1 MRGVSRA
8 SLAELKERLAAAL
21 PEPTRTDAAA
31 PSPDRSPSALGEE
44 LFAFVHLLDR
54 EHGLRRALSDPAK
67 SADEKAAVARA
78 LLEGKVGSTTA
89 ELAAAAAAL
98 RWSRPRDLTDGV
110 DQLAVMAL
118 VISAEADGKLDDLE
132 DELFR
137 FGRIVAAQPR
147 LRGALSDP
155 SGAPE
160 RKRALLAELVGG
172 KVTDPTLRL
181 ITEAAQYPR
190 GRSLDRS
197 LDEYARLAAE
207 RRQRL
212 VAVVRTAAALT
223 DAQRSRLAT
232 ALAAMYGH
240 EVHLNVVLDPSVI
253 GGLSVELGGEVIDA
267 TVAGRLATV
276 KRRLAG

>member
-1 MRGVSRA
+1 MRGASRA
-8 SLAELKERLAAAL
+8 SLAELKERLAAEL
-21 PEPTRTDAAA
+21 PEPTRADETASQVARTAA
-31 PSPDRSPSALGEE
+31 ALGEE

-54 EHGLRRALSDPAK
+54 EHGLRRTLSDPAR
-67 SADEKAAVARA
+67 SADQKAALVRA
-78 LLEGKVGSTTA
+78 LLEGKVAAAAA

-98 RWSRPRDLTDGV
+98 RWSRPRDLTDAV
-110 DQLAVMAL
+110 EQLAVMAHL
-118 VISAEADGKLDDLE
+118 ISAEAQGKLDDLE

-137 FGRIVAAQPR
+137 FGRVVAAEPR

-155 SGAPE
+155 SAAPE
-160 RKRALLAELVGG
+160 RKRALLAELLEA
-172 KVTDPTLRL
+172 KVTEPTLRL

-223 DAQRSRLAT
+223 DAQRSRLAA
-232 ALAAMYGH
+232 ALAETYGH
-240 EVHLNVVLDPSVI
+240 EVHLNVVLDPGVI
-253 GGLSVELGGEVIDA
+253 GGLSVEVGGEVIDA
-267 TVAGRLATV
+267 TVASRLKTL
-276 KRRLAG
+276 RRR